1 MVALKSEQSL
11 VPPAGGFDVT
21 YRDHGLRLCP
31 AGRNDDTDPVTGRV
45 VDLDEPTLAV
55 VERWAPM
62 HGASG
67 RHDVCERGR
76 SSDTEIQ
83 RTGPPVAVGLRSVVN
98 GRSCQA
104 PRSCHRCALID
115 QPNTVS

>member
-1 MVALKSEQSL
+1 MVSRVPLMKLEDQSAVREQPLVLRTAVVALKSEQSL
-11 VPPAGGFDVT
+11 IPPAGGFDVT

-67 RHDVCERGR
+67 RHDVCERGGA
-76 SSDTEIQ
+76 
-83 RTGPPVAVGLRSVVN
+83 RTRKSRGPVR
-98 GRSCQA
+98 R
-104 PRSCHRCALID
+104 
-115 QPNTVS
+115 